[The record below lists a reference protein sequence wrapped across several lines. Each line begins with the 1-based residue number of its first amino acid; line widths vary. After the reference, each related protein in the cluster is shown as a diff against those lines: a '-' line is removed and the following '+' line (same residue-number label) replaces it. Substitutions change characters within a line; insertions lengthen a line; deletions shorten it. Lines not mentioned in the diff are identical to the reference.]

1 MSAVTDHAEHTDHN
15 DHEAHGEHGTG
26 VVSHGHELTDF
37 YFIKIALILAAVTA
51 LETSTYWWPDS
62 LSSVATPALLIM
74 MVIKFFMI
82 ILVFM
87 HLKFDSKI
95 FSLMFYIGLGLAVVV
110 YCVFLSTFQ
119 FFAR

>member
-1 MSAVTDHAEHTDHN
+1 MSAATDHSEHTGETHDHAEH
-15 DHEAHGEHGTG
+15 GSG
-26 VVSHGHELTDF
+26 VVSHGHELSDY
-37 YFIKIALILAAVTA
+37 YFIKVALVLAAVTA

-62 LSSVATPALLIM
+62 LDPAATPALLIM
-74 MVIKFFMI
+74 MAIKFFMI
-82 ILVFM
+82 LLIFM

-95 FSLMFYIGLGLAVVV
+95 FSLMFYIGLGLAVSV

>member
-1 MSAVTDHAEHTDHN
+1 MSAATDHVEHSGHAEHT
-15 DHEAHGEHGTG
+15 EHGSG
-26 VVSHGHELTDF
+26 VQSHGHEISDY
-37 YFIKIALILAAVTA
+37 YFIKVALVLAAVTA

-62 LSSVATPALLIM
+62 MSSVATPALLIM

-82 ILVFM
+82 VLIFM

-95 FSLMFYIGLGLAVVV
+95 FSLMFYIGLGLAVSV